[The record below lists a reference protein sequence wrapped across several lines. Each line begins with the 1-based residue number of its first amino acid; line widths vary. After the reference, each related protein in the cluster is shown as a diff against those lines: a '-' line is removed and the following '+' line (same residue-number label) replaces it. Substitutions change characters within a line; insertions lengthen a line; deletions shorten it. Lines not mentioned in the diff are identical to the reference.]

1 MTAFNATAL
10 VSGLDSQW
18 NTFNNFVTNRYSG
31 HTLDFSSSS
40 DRTILNRLA
49 NPSNYAGC
57 TSGTFQTDSWVP
69 SSSGGGGAI
78 SCTGSGSS
86 ATST

>member
-10 VSGLDSQW
+10 VSGLDGQW
-18 NTFNNFVTNRYSG
+18 TTFNNFVTNRYSG

-57 TSGTFQTDSWVP
+57 TSGTFQADSWVP
-69 SSSGGGGAI
+69 SSSGGTI